1 MICAHCG
8 VWCTLWSRRLKV
20 ETANLE
26 DNNVNYVHRSW
37 TNFDK
42 KKDPFN
48 LQLTQV
54 RYPLLPLNIF
64 TVYNRVTILPRFAF
78 QTNQISLHPW
88 TYSNFNG
95 LILILINWIMYIT
108 VWIKMI
114 NSDLMYVYV
123 LHTFT
128 GLYFTQVAVYLAV
141 YASWMGECMTGSL
154 YRCSM
159 HLFNY

>member
-1 MICAHCG
+1 
-8 VWCTLWSRRLKV
+8 
-20 ETANLE
+20 
-26 DNNVNYVHRSW
+26 
-37 TNFDK
+37 
-42 KKDPFN
+42 
-48 LQLTQV
+48 
-54 RYPLLPLNIF
+54 
-64 TVYNRVTILPRFAF
+64 
-78 QTNQISLHPW
+78 
-88 TYSNFNG
+88 
-95 LILILINWIMYIT
+95 
-108 VWIKMI
+108 MI

>member
-1 MICAHCG
+1 
-8 VWCTLWSRRLKV
+8 
-20 ETANLE
+20 
-26 DNNVNYVHRSW
+26 
-37 TNFDK
+37 
-42 KKDPFN
+42 
-48 LQLTQV
+48 
-54 RYPLLPLNIF
+54 
-64 TVYNRVTILPRFAF
+64 
-78 QTNQISLHPW
+78 
-88 TYSNFNG
+88 
-95 LILILINWIMYIT
+95 MYII
-108 VWIKMI
+108 VWIKII